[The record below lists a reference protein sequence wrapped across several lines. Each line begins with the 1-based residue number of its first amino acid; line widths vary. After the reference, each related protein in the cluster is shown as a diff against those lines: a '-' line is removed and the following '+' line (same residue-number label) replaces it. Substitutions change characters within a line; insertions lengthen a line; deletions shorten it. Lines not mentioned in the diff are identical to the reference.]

1 MFNFWRRISN
11 SWLYLAGF
19 LYASGL
25 MGFGFYL
32 QYRTFAN
39 YFSMKFTIR
48 WKSNIFFLHGCVND
62 SFFLFTIFTI
72 NPNAFF

>member
-32 QYRTFAN
+32 Q
-39 YFSMKFTIR
+39 
-48 WKSNIFFLHGCVND
+48 
-62 SFFLFTIFTI
+62 
-72 NPNAFF
+72 

>member
-32 QYRTFAN
+32 QYV
-39 YFSMKFTIR
+39 K
-48 WKSNIFFLHGCVND
+48 HQD
-62 SFFLFTIFTI
+62 
-72 NPNAFF
+72 P